1 MIRDA
6 FNGCFTID
14 CTPSSNKQFLNSL
27 TGILLLPDVLVKELI
42 RPKVGRNIRNFVKNK
57 NKKLKKYRTEENTDK
72 FRQIFTS

>member
-14 CTPSSNKQFLNSL
+14 CTPSNKQFLNSL

-57 NKKLKKYRTEENTDK
+57 KQKVKEISN
-72 FRQIFTS
+72 

>member
-57 NKKLKKYRTEENTDK
+57 KQKVKEISN
-72 FRQIFTS
+72 

>member
-42 RPKVGRNIRNFVKNK
+42 RWEEILETSSKTK